1 MDRKIVSELG
11 DYLLAH
17 REEIIGEWL
26 RAVERNPD
34 ISSPERLD
42 YTELVDHLPELCQEL
57 AELLKSPQSHQN
69 RSDIS
74 RTARVHGKYRWRQ
87 GYRLEEVIREMS
99 IVRRILF
106 HNWVEAFAREEPQ
119 FAGETGKVAESIV
132 HQAVDDVIA
141 DSAEQFVVEQQTSKR
156 A

>member
-74 RTARVHGKYRWRQ
+74 RTARVHGKYVWRQ
-87 GYRLEEVIREMS
+87 GDRLEEGIRQTS
-99 IVRRILF
+99 IGRRILF
-106 HNWVEAFAREEPQ
+106 HRWVDAYAREVPKLS
-119 FAGETGKVAESIV
+119 GETRR
-132 HQAVDDVIA
+132 A
-141 DSAEQFVVEQQTSKR
+141 DEN
-156 A
+156 